1 MSKKFVIPKH
11 IYWYL
16 VNEIQM
22 RTTYEV
28 KVADMAEEIETL
40 KNVRVNSISNGGG
53 GSLYAKGDPAQAAAL
68 RAVELEADLE
78 RYQRRLVKINRAR
91 EQFSGELRII
101 FDRRFWDEERD
112 THDNIMDELNMA
124 DRNKYFEMWDQVQY
138 RTAFIL
144 CPWP

>member
-22 RTTYEV
+22 RATYQA
-28 KVADMAEEIETL
+28 KVDDMAEEIETL
-40 KNVRVNSISNGGG
+40 KNVRITNISNGGG

-78 RYQRRLVKINRAR
+78 RYERRLAKINRAR